1 MSSEDNVKWCHT
13 QQGTFEYKTVNYG
26 IGLKD
31 KQSHQ
36 YNTANDYAAKTI
48 RTVELIIYYDKLP
61 AY

>member
-31 KQSHQ
+31 KQSQ
-36 YNTANDYAAKTI
+36 
-48 RTVELIIYYDKLP
+48 
-61 AY
+61 